1 MAVGEWRT
9 GMSIAT
15 MKARI
20 VRIKCEKGKAGLFY
34 ATSPDL
40 KGLLVAEST
49 ADELQ
54 RAIPK
59 AIRDMYAASGVDVV
73 VSPTDAPDD
82 GRTWVALPAAIAR
95 EALAKQQ
102 A

>member
-1 MAVGEWRT
+1 
-9 GMSIAT
+9 MSAT
-15 MKARI
+15 MPKAHL
-20 VRIKCEKGKAGLFY
+20 VRIRCEKGKAGLLY

-40 KGLLVAEST
+40 HGLLVAEAT
-49 ADELQ
+49 VDALHK
-54 RAIPK
+54 AIPE
-59 AIRDMYAASGVDVV
+59 AIRDMYAASGIEVV
-73 VSPTDAPDD
+73 VSPVDETDE

>member
-1 MAVGEWRT
+1 
-9 GMSIAT
+9 MSDAT

-20 VRIKCEKGKAGLFY
+20 VRIKCERGKAGLFY

-49 ADELQ
+49 VDALQ

-59 AIRDMYAASGVDVV
+59 AIRDMYAVSGVDVV
-73 VSPTDAPDD
+73 VSPVDEPDD
-82 GRTWVALPAAIAR
+82 GQTWVAFPAAVAR
-95 EALAKQQ
+95 EALAK
-102 A
+102 AVI

>member
-1 MAVGEWRT
+1 
-9 GMSIAT
+9 MSDAT

-40 KGLLVAEST
+40 KGLLVAEAT
-49 ADELQ
+49 VDALQ
-54 RAIPK
+54 REIPK
-59 AIRDMYAASGVDVV
+59 AIRDMYAASGVDVL
-73 VSPTDAPDD
+73 VSPVDEPDD
-82 GRTWVALPAAIAR
+82 GQTWVAVPAVIAR
-95 EALAKQQ
+95 EAFAKQQ

>member
-1 MAVGEWRT
+1 
-9 GMSIAT
+9 MSDAT
-15 MKARI
+15 LKARI
-20 VRIKCEKGKAGLFY
+20 VRIIREKGKAGLFY

-40 KGLLVAEST
+40 EGLLVAEAT
-49 ADELQ
+49 IDALQ
-54 RAIPK
+54 TAIPN
-59 AIRDMYAASGVDVV
+59 AIREMYAASGVEVV
-73 VSPTDAPDD
+73 VSPVDDPDE